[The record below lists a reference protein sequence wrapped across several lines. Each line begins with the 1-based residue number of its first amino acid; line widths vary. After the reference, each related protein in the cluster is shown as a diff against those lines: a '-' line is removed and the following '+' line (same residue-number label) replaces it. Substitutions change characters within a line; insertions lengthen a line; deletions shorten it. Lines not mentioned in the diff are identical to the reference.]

1 MDKIKSQAVSG
12 VLHDWRAR
20 ILNIFLAV
28 MVVASTPAV
37 AAILISETKTP
48 GTNPLVFVLAAM
60 WVMLVILAIFRKI
73 NYWIRVWAL
82 LGVAYGAAVINVAQ
96 TGIRG
101 IGPLYFLL
109 ISIVALLLVGKR
121 ASLAITI
128 ITILIL
134 STFSVLIIQGTLVP
148 NVDPVGAG
156 SLSTWV
162 ALATVLMILVIAE
175 TLMVLFFRFQ
185 ELLIISEREK
195 HSELVRAQSQLEE
208 QNLLL
213 DQQVKDRTSEL
224 LQSNKVQT
232 ALYEIA
238 EATNS
243 SRSMDDFFQRIHSIV
258 GELMYAKNLFIAL
271 YDETTDLLS
280 YPYHVDEIDD
290 NFPARPMGSERNL
303 TSFIIRTGKTI
314 KHGQEEFLAARASGE
329 YVLKGPPNEDGIG
342 APLLD
347 HGKAIGAIY
356 IQSYDK
362 NIRYTE
368 KDDEILA
375 YVAQHI
381 ATALSQFR
389 AAEAERQRAIEQAI
403 LYSVAEAIGKSLDLK
418 TVTRVAGENLQKI
431 FNADATG
438 VLLLDAKQK
447 LITSYYEYDR
457 LDGGLLENVE
467 PFPLGVGLTSK
478 VITTGKPVLV
488 NTLDEEIANGAYFPP
503 ELVEQSSGSNSQSW
517 LGVPIIINDRPIG
530 VIFLASYEPHAFNEG
545 HTRFL
550 QTLSSTIG
558 TAIENARLF
567 DETQRLLKETE
578 QRAMELTIIGSVQEG
593 LSHHLDIEGIYRL
606 VGENVRQKFNAQC
619 VILGSFIPE
628 VQKEKIWYAFEK
640 GMYIEN
646 LPDRP
651 YDRIRQYLVDT
662 GRPYFDNH
670 VTDDKMKQTSSEV
683 LRGTEVP
690 KSVMFVPLISGS
702 TVTGYVSLQN
712 VEYHDVF
719 TNNDL
724 RLLTTLAN
732 SMSLALESARLFDE
746 TQRLL
751 SETEQRAN
759 ELAALNAVSSAL
771 VKELDL
777 NGLIQLVGEQVVS
790 VFKGDI
796 AYVAVVDEAAGMINF
811 PYVYGELQPP
821 IKLGEGFTSK
831 VIESGDVLLINKDLS
846 QKRIEIGATQVG
858 RQSQSYLG
866 VPIFVSGK
874 PMGVISVQS
883 TTQEGLFTEADAHLL
898 STIATNVGT
907 VMHNAQLYSEAMLAR
922 AEAEKANKAKSAF
935 LANMSHELRTP
946 LNAIIGFTRIVHRKA
961 EGLLPEK
968 QLENLEKVLVS
979 AEHLLSLINTTLDIA
994 KIEAGRMD
1002 VLASNFRITPLI
1014 DLCINTT
1021 TPMIKPKVKLD
1032 KQIDPDLD
1040 LIFSDQDKIR
1050 QIVLNL
1056 LSNAAKF
1063 TPEGH
1068 ILVSASRE
1076 GEDLLRIDV
1085 EDTGIGISPEAMP
1098 RIFKEFQQ
1106 ADNSTTRQYGGTG
1119 LGLSISRNLA
1129 RLLGGD
1135 ISVVSEP
1142 GKGSTFSLIVPMRYK
1157 SLTALQAEKE
1167 TMPVTTPLPQRETES
1182 EMPTATGNEMRKK
1195 RILVIDDDPDT
1206 LYLLQED
1213 LDPLEFILTS
1223 ALNGLEGLRLAREK
1237 QPDAILLDIL
1247 MPGMDGWQILRD
1259 LKEDSATANI
1269 PVIMLTIVD
1278 KKPLGYQLGASAY
1291 LLKPLDAVEVRRT
1304 LNRVIAPAL
1313 DRQKQVLVV
1322 DDDPNIADMVRQIL
1336 PETDFSVESAPDGKA
1351 AIDLLATKKPD
1362 ILLLDI
1368 IMPRMDGFGVI
1379 EKVRQNPDSCD
1390 LPIIVLSAK
1399 ELSAEENRRLEES
1412 VTRVMKKQGLQGQQL
1427 VDEITAALKQSTVG

>member
-1 MDKIKSQAVSG
+1 MDKTKIQAVSG
-12 VLHDWRAR
+12 VLHDWRTR
-20 ILNIFLAV
+20 ILNHFLAV
-28 MVVASTPAV
+28 MVVASAPAV
-37 AAILISETKTP
+37 AAVLIVEGKTP
-48 GTNPLVFVLAAM
+48 GSNPLTYVLAVVWLA
-60 WVMLVILAIFRKI
+60 LVFLAIFRKL
-73 NYWIRVWAL
+73 NYWIRVWTL
-82 LGVAYGAAVINVAQ
+82 LGIAYVAAVTNVAQ

-109 ISIVALLLVGKR
+109 ISIIALLLAGKR
-121 ASLAITI
+121 ASLIITI
-128 ITILIL
+128 ITILVL
-134 STFSVLIIQGTLVP
+134 STFSVLIIQGSLVP
-148 NVDPVGAG
+148 KPDPIGSG
-156 SLSTWV
+156 SLSTWL
-162 ALATVLMILVIAE
+162 ALATVLMIIVIAE
-175 TLMVLFFRFQ
+175 TLLLLFFRFQ
-185 ELLIISEREK
+185 ESVIISERQK
-195 HSELVRAQSQLEE
+195 HTELVNAQNNLEE
-208 QNLLL
+208 QNLQL

-224 LQSNKVQT
+224 VQSNKIQT

-243 SRSMDDFFQRIHSIV
+243 SHSMEDFFQRIHSIM
-258 GELMYAKNLFIAL
+258 GKLMYANNLFIAL

-280 YPYHVDEIDD
+280 YPYHIDESGDT
-290 NFPARPMGSERNL
+290 FPTRPMGDERNL

-314 KHGQEEFLAARASGE
+314 KHGQEEFLVAQATGE
-329 YVLKGPPNEDGIG
+329 YVLKGTPNEDGIG
-342 APLLD
+342 APLID
-347 HGKAIGAIY
+347 HGKVIGAIY

-362 NIRYTE
+362 NVHYTE
-368 KDDEILA
+368 RDDEILA
-375 YVAQHI
+375 FVAQHI
-381 ATALSQFR
+381 STALSRFR
-389 AAEAERQRAIEQAI
+389 AAETERQRVNEQGI
-403 LYSVAEAIGKSLDLK
+403 LYEVAEAISKSLDLK
-418 TVTRVAGENLQKI
+418 TVTLIAGENLQRI
-431 FNADATG
+431 FNPDATG
-438 VLLLDAKQK
+438 VLLLDVKQN
-447 LITSYYEYDR
+447 LITTYYEFDKNE
-457 LDGGLLENVE
+457 GGLIENVE
-467 PFPLGVGLTSK
+467 PFPLGVGLSSK
-478 VITTGKPVLV
+478 VITTGQPLLL
-488 NTLDEEIANGAYFPP
+488 NTLEEEIASGAYFPP
-503 ELVEQSSGSNSQSW
+503 EVMAGSSGITSQSW
-517 LGVPIIINDRPIG
+517 LGVPIINNDRPIG
-530 VIFLASYEPHAFNEG
+530 VVFLASYEPRAFNEG
-545 HTRFL
+545 HKRFL
-550 QTLSSTIG
+550 QTLSSTIS

-619 VILGSFIPE
+619 VILGSFDPE
-628 VQKEKIWYAFEK
+628 IQMEKMWYAFEK
-640 GMYIEN
+640 GNYIEN
-646 LPDRP
+646 LPLRP
-651 YDRIRQYLVDT
+651 YDKIRQYLVDT
-662 GRPYFDNH
+662 GKPYFDNH

-683 LRGTEVP
+683 LRETEVP
-690 KSVMFVPLISGS
+690 MSVMFVPLISES
-702 TVTGYVSLQN
+702 HVTGYVSLQN
-712 VEYHDVF
+712 VEYHDAF
-719 TNNDL
+719 TENDL

-777 NGLIQLVGEQVVS
+777 NGLIQLVGEQIVS

-821 IKLGEGFTSK
+821 IKIGEGFTSK
-831 VIESGDVLLINKDLS
+831 VIESGKVLLINKDFS

-961 EGLLPEK
+961 QGLLPEK
-968 QLENLEKVLVS
+968 QIENLEKVLVS
-979 AEHLLSLINTTLDIA
+979 AEHLLGLINTTLDIA

-1002 VLASNFRITPLI
+1002 VLASNFRIAPLI

-1021 TPMIKPKVKLD
+1021 TPMIKPKVKLE

-1063 TPEGH
+1063 TPEGY

-1076 GEDLLRIDV
+1076 EEDRLRIDV
-1085 EDTGIGISPEAMP
+1085 KDTGIGISPEAMP

-1142 GKGSTFSLIVPMRYK
+1142 GKGSTFSLIVPLNYK
-1157 SLTALQAEKE
+1157 TMKSTIFPSL
-1167 TMPVTTPLPQRETES
+1167 S
-1182 EMPTATGNEMRKK
+1182 
-1195 RILVIDDDPDT
+1195 
-1206 LYLLQED
+1206 
-1213 LDPLEFILTS
+1213 
-1223 ALNGLEGLRLAREK
+1223 
-1237 QPDAILLDIL
+1237 
-1247 MPGMDGWQILRD
+1247 
-1259 LKEDSATANI
+1259 
-1269 PVIMLTIVD
+1269 
-1278 KKPLGYQLGASAY
+1278 
-1291 LLKPLDAVEVRRT
+1291 
-1304 LNRVIAPAL
+1304 
-1313 DRQKQVLVV
+1313 
-1322 DDDPNIADMVRQIL
+1322 
-1336 PETDFSVESAPDGKA
+1336 
-1351 AIDLLATKKPD
+1351 
-1362 ILLLDI
+1362 
-1368 IMPRMDGFGVI
+1368 
-1379 EKVRQNPDSCD
+1379 
-1390 LPIIVLSAK
+1390 
-1399 ELSAEENRRLEES
+1399 
-1412 VTRVMKKQGLQGQQL
+1412 
-1427 VDEITAALKQSTVG
+1427 

>member
-1 MDKIKSQAVSG
+1 MDKIKLQAVSS
-12 VLHDWRAR
+12 VLHSWRTR
-20 ILNIFLAV
+20 ILNIFLVV
-28 MVVASTPAV
+28 MVVASAPAV
-37 AAILISETKTP
+37 AAVLIVEGKTP
-48 GTNPLVFVLAAM
+48 GNNPLTYVLAVV
-60 WVMLVILAIFRKI
+60 WLMLVFLAIFKKI
-73 NYWIRVWAL
+73 NYWIRVCAL
-82 LGVAYGAAVINVAQ
+82 LGIAYVAAVVNVAQ

-101 IGPLYFLL
+101 MGPLYFLL
-109 ISIVALLLVGKR
+109 ISIMTLLLVGKR
-121 ASLAITI
+121 PSLLITI
-128 ITILIL
+128 ISILVL
-134 STFSVLIIQGTLVP
+134 SFFSVLIVRGTLVP
-148 NVDPVGAG
+148 TPDPVGSG
-156 SLSTWV
+156 SLSTWL
-162 ALATVLMILVIAE
+162 ALSTVLMIIVIAE
-175 TLMVLFFRFQ
+175 TLLLLFFRLQ
-185 ELLIISEREK
+185 ESVIISERQK

-208 QNLLL
+208 QNLQL

-224 LQSNKVQT
+224 VQSNKIQT

-243 SRSMDDFFQRIHSIV
+243 SHSMKEFFTRIHAIV
-258 GELMYAKNLFIAL
+258 GKLMYANNLFIAL

-290 NFPARPMGSERNL
+290 NFPTRPMGSERNL

-314 KHGQEEFLAARASGE
+314 KHGQEEFLAARATGE

-347 HGKAIGAIY
+347 NGKVIGAIY

-362 NIRYTE
+362 NIQYTE

-375 YVAQHI
+375 FVAQHI
-381 ATALSQFR
+381 ATALSRFR
-389 AAEAERQRAIEQAI
+389 TAELERQRANEQAI

-418 TVTRVAGENLQKI
+418 TVTRVVGENLQRI
-431 FNADATG
+431 FDADATA
-438 VLLLDAKQK
+438 VMLLDVKQNM
-447 LITSYYEYDR
+447 ITSYYEFDKNE
-457 LDGGLLENVE
+457 GGLIENVE
-467 PFPLGVGLTSK
+467 PFPLGVGLSSQ
-478 VITTGKPVLV
+478 VITTGKPLLL
-488 NTLDEEIANGAYFPP
+488 NNLEEEIASGAYFPP
-503 ELVEQSSGSNSQSW
+503 EVVEQGSGTISQSW
-517 LGVPIIINDRPIG
+517 LGVPIINNDRPLG
-530 VIFLASYEPHAFNEG
+530 VVFLASYEQRAFNEG
-545 HTRFL
+545 HKRFL
-550 QTLSSTIG
+550 QTLSSAIS

-578 QRAMELTIIGSVQEG
+578 QRATELTIINSVQEG

-619 VILGSFIPE
+619 VILGSFDPE
-628 VQKEKIWYAFEK
+628 IQMEKMWYAFEK
-640 GMYIEN
+640 GNYIEN
-646 LPDRP
+646 LPLRP
-651 YDRIRQYLVDT
+651 YDKIRQYLVDT
-662 GRPYFDNH
+662 GKPYFDNH

-690 KSVMFVPLISGS
+690 MSVMFVPLISGS

-712 VEYHDVF
+712 VEYHDAF
-719 TNNDL
+719 TDNDL

-777 NGLIQLVGEQVVS
+777 NGLIQLVGEQIVS

-821 IKLGEGFTSK
+821 IKIGEGFTSK
-831 VIESGDVLLINKDLS
+831 VIESGKVLLINKDLS

-883 TTQEGLFTEADAHLL
+883 TTKEELFTEADAHLL

-968 QLENLEKVLVS
+968 QIENLEKVLVS
-979 AEHLLSLINTTLDIA
+979 AEHLLGLINTTLDIA

-1002 VLASNFRITPLI
+1002 VLASNFRIAPLI
-1014 DLCINTT
+1014 DLCVNTT
-1021 TPMIKPKVKLD
+1021 TPMIKPKVKLE

-1040 LIFSDQDKIR
+1040 VIFSDQDKIR

-1076 GEDLLRIDV
+1076 AEDQLRIDV
-1085 EDTGIGISPEAMP
+1085 KDTGIGISPEAMP

-1142 GKGSTFSLIVPMRYK
+1142 GKGSTFSLIVPMTYK
-1157 SLTALQAEKE
+1157 TMKSVIFPSL
-1167 TMPVTTPLPQRETES
+1167 S
-1182 EMPTATGNEMRKK
+1182 
-1195 RILVIDDDPDT
+1195 
-1206 LYLLQED
+1206 
-1213 LDPLEFILTS
+1213 
-1223 ALNGLEGLRLAREK
+1223 
-1237 QPDAILLDIL
+1237 
-1247 MPGMDGWQILRD
+1247 
-1259 LKEDSATANI
+1259 
-1269 PVIMLTIVD
+1269 
-1278 KKPLGYQLGASAY
+1278 
-1291 LLKPLDAVEVRRT
+1291 
-1304 LNRVIAPAL
+1304 
-1313 DRQKQVLVV
+1313 
-1322 DDDPNIADMVRQIL
+1322 
-1336 PETDFSVESAPDGKA
+1336 
-1351 AIDLLATKKPD
+1351 
-1362 ILLLDI
+1362 
-1368 IMPRMDGFGVI
+1368 
-1379 EKVRQNPDSCD
+1379 
-1390 LPIIVLSAK
+1390 
-1399 ELSAEENRRLEES
+1399 
-1412 VTRVMKKQGLQGQQL
+1412 
-1427 VDEITAALKQSTVG
+1427 

>member
-1 MDKIKSQAVSG
+1 MDKIKFQVVSG
-12 VLHDWRAR
+12 VLQNWRTR

-28 MVVASTPAV
+28 MVIASAPAV
-37 AAILISETKTP
+37 AAVLIVEGKTP
-48 GTNPLVFVLAAM
+48 GSNPLTYVLAVV
-60 WVMLVILAIFRKI
+60 WLTLVLLAAFKKI
-73 NYWIRVWAL
+73 NYWIRVCIL
-82 LGVAYGAAVINVAQ
+82 LGITYVAAVVNVAQ

-109 ISIVALLLVGKR
+109 ISIMTLLLVGKR
-121 ASLAITI
+121 PSLLITI
-128 ITILIL
+128 VSILVL
-134 STFSVLIIQGTLVP
+134 SSFSMLIVKGTLVP
-148 NVDPVGAG
+148 TPDPAGSG
-156 SLSTWV
+156 SLSTWL
-162 ALATVLMILVIAE
+162 ALSTVVMIIVIAE
-175 TLMVLFFRFQ
+175 TLLLLFFRFQ
-185 ELLIISEREK
+185 GLLIISEREK
-195 HSELVRAQSQLEE
+195 HSELVNAQSQLEE
-208 QNLLL
+208 QNLML

-224 LQSNKVQT
+224 LHSNKIQT
-232 ALYEIA
+232 ALYKIA

-243 SRSMDDFFQRIHSIV
+243 SHSLDEFFKRIHAIV
-258 GELMYAKNLFIAL
+258 GELMYANNLFIAL
-271 YDETTDLLS
+271 HDEATDMLS
-280 YPYHVDEIDD
+280 YPYHVDEYADT
-290 NFPARPMGSERNL
+290 FPPRPMGSECNL

-314 KHGQEEFLAARASGE
+314 THGQAEFLAAQATGD
-329 YVLKGPPNEDGIG
+329 YVLKGTPNEDGIG
-342 APLLD
+342 SPLFD
-347 HGKAIGAIY
+347 NDKVIGAIY

-362 NIRYTE
+362 NIHYTE
-368 KDDEILA
+368 KDDDVLA
-375 YVAQHI
+375 FVAQHI
-381 ATALSQFR
+381 STALSRFR
-389 AAEAERQRAIEQAI
+389 VTEAERQRANEQTI
-403 LYSVAEAIGKSLDLK
+403 LYEVAEAIGKSLDLK
-418 TVTRVAGENLQKI
+418 TVTRIAGENLQRI

-438 VLLLDAKQK
+438 VMLLDPKQN
-447 LITSYYEYDR
+447 LIASYYEYDKY
-457 LDGGLLENVE
+457 DGGLLENVE

-478 VITTGKPVLV
+478 VILTGKPLLL
-488 NTLDEEIANGAYFPP
+488 NTLEEEIASGAYFPP
-503 ELVEQSSGSNSQSW
+503 EVVEQSTGKNSQSW

-530 VIFLASYEPHAFNEG
+530 VVFLASYEPQAFNEG

-619 VILGSFIPE
+619 VILGSFDPE
-628 VQKEKIWYAFEK
+628 IQMEKLWYAFEK
-640 GMYIEN
+640 GTYIEN
-646 LPDRP
+646 LPLRP
-651 YDRIRQYLVDT
+651 YDKIRQYLVDT
-662 GRPYFDNH
+662 GKPYFDNH

-690 KSVMFVPLISGS
+690 MSVMFVPLISGS

-712 VEYHDVF
+712 VEYHDAF
-719 TNNDL
+719 TDNDL

-751 SETEQRAN
+751 SETEQRAT

-771 VKELDL
+771 VKELDV
-777 NGLIQLVGEQVVS
+777 NGLIQLVGEQIVS

-796 AYVAVVDEAAGMINF
+796 AYVAVVDELAGMINF
-811 PYVYGELQPP
+811 PYVYGENQPP
-821 IKLGEGFTSK
+821 IKIGEGFTSK
-831 VIESGDVLLINKDLS
+831 VIESGKVLLINKDLS

-968 QLENLEKVLVS
+968 QIENLEKVLVS
-979 AEHLLSLINTTLDIA
+979 AEHLLGLINTTLDIA

-1002 VLASNFRITPLI
+1002 VLASNFRIAPLI

-1021 TPMIKPKVKLD
+1021 TPMLKPKVKLE
-1032 KQIDPDLD
+1032 KQIAPDLD

-1063 TPEGH
+1063 TPEGY

-1076 GEDLLRIDV
+1076 GEDQLRIDV
-1085 EDTGIGISPEAMP
+1085 KDTGIGISPEAML

-1142 GKGSTFSLIVPMRYK
+1142 GKGSTFSLVVPMRYK
-1157 SLTALQAEKE
+1157 S
-1167 TMPVTTPLPQRETES
+1167 
-1182 EMPTATGNEMRKK
+1182 
-1195 RILVIDDDPDT
+1195 
-1206 LYLLQED
+1206 Y
-1213 LDPLEFILTS
+1213 
-1223 ALNGLEGLRLAREK
+1223 
-1237 QPDAILLDIL
+1237 
-1247 MPGMDGWQILRD
+1247 
-1259 LKEDSATANI
+1259 
-1269 PVIMLTIVD
+1269 TI
-1278 KKPLGYQLGASAY
+1278 
-1291 LLKPLDAVEVRRT
+1291 
-1304 LNRVIAPAL
+1304 
-1313 DRQKQVLVV
+1313 
-1322 DDDPNIADMVRQIL
+1322 
-1336 PETDFSVESAPDGKA
+1336 
-1351 AIDLLATKKPD
+1351 
-1362 ILLLDI
+1362 
-1368 IMPRMDGFGVI
+1368 
-1379 EKVRQNPDSCD
+1379 
-1390 LPIIVLSAK
+1390 
-1399 ELSAEENRRLEES
+1399 
-1412 VTRVMKKQGLQGQQL
+1412 
-1427 VDEITAALKQSTVG
+1427 LKQSGVG

>member
-12 VLHDWRAR
+12 VLHDWRVR

-37 AAILISETKTP
+37 AAILISESKTP
-48 GTNPLVFVLAAM
+48 GTNPLVLVLAAM

-73 NYWIRVWAL
+73 NYWIRVSAL

-156 SLSTWV
+156 SLSIWV
-162 ALATVLMILVIAE
+162 ALATVLMIIVIAE
-175 TLMVLFFRFQ
+175 TLMLLFFSFQ
-185 ELLIISEREK
+185 ELVIISEREK

-208 QNLLL
+208 QNLML

-224 LQSNKVQT
+224 LQSNKIQT

-238 EATNS
+238 EATNCS
-243 SRSMDDFFQRIHSIV
+243 HSMDEFFTRIHAIV
-258 GELMYAKNLFIAL
+258 GKLMYANNLFIAL

-280 YPYHVDEIDD
+280 YPYHADEAGET
-290 NFPARPMGSERNL
+290 FPTRPMGNENNL
-303 TSFIIRTGKTI
+303 TSFIIRTGKTV
-314 KHGQEEFLAARASGE
+314 KHGQEEFLAAQASGE
-329 YVLKGPPNEDGIG
+329 YVLKGIPNEDGIG

-347 HGKAIGAIY
+347 KGKVIGAIY

-362 NIRYTE
+362 NIHYTE
-368 KDDEILA
+368 KDDDVLA
-375 YVAQHI
+375 FVAQHI
-381 ATALSQFR
+381 ANALSRFR
-389 AAEAERQRAIEQAI
+389 AAEAEKQRVNEQAI
-403 LYSVAEAIGKSLDLK
+403 LYRVAEAIGKSLDLK

-431 FNADATG
+431 FDADATG
-438 VLLLDAKQK
+438 VLLLDAKQN
-447 LITSYYEYDR
+447 LITSYYEFDKNE
-457 LDGGLLENVE
+457 GGLIENVE

-478 VITTGKPVLV
+478 VITTGMPLLLNVLE
-488 NTLDEEIANGAYFPP
+488 EEIANGAYFPP
-503 ELVEQSSGSNSQSW
+503 ELVEQSSGTNSQSW

-530 VIFLASYEPHAFNEG
+530 VVFLASYAPHAFNEG
-545 HTRFL
+545 HKRFL
-550 QTLSSTIG
+550 QTLSSTIS

-619 VILGSFIPE
+619 VILGSFDPE
-628 VQKEKIWYAFEK
+628 IQKEKIWYAFEK
-640 GMYIEN
+640 GTYIEN
-646 LPDRP
+646 LPLRP

-662 GRPYFDNH
+662 GRAYFDNH

-690 KSVMFVPLISGS
+690 MSVMFVPLISES
-702 TVTGYVSLQN
+702 HVTGYVSLQN
-712 VEYHDVF
+712 VEYHDAF
-719 TNNDL
+719 TENDL

-751 SETEQRAN
+751 SETEQRAT

-777 NGLIQLVGEQVVS
+777 NGLIQLVGDQIVS

-796 AYVAVVDEAAGMINF
+796 AYVAVVDESAGMINF

-821 IKLGEGFTSK
+821 IKIGEGFTSK
-831 VIESGDVLLINKDLS
+831 VIESGRALLINKDLS
-846 QKRIEIGATQVG
+846 RKRIEIGATQVG
-858 RQSQSYLG
+858 KESQSYLG

-961 EGLLPEK
+961 QGLLPEK
-968 QLENLEKVLVS
+968 QIENLEKVLIS
-979 AEHLLSLINTTLDIA
+979 AEHLLGLINTTLDIA

-1002 VLASNFRITPLI
+1002 VLASNFRISPLI

-1021 TPMIKPKVKLD
+1021 TPMIKPKVKLE
-1032 KQIDPDLD
+1032 KQIDPELD

-1068 ILVSASRE
+1068 ILVAASRE
-1076 GEDLLRIDV
+1076 GEDQLRIDV
-1085 EDTGIGISPEAMP
+1085 KDTGIGISPEAMP

-1135 ISVVSEP
+1135 ITVVSEP
-1142 GKGSTFSLIVPMRYK
+1142 GKGSTFSLIVPINYK
-1157 SLTALQAEKE
+1157 
-1167 TMPVTTPLPQRETES
+1167 TMKSTTFPS
-1182 EMPTATGNEMRKK
+1182 
-1195 RILVIDDDPDT
+1195 
-1206 LYLLQED
+1206 
-1213 LDPLEFILTS
+1213 S
-1223 ALNGLEGLRLAREK
+1223 
-1237 QPDAILLDIL
+1237 
-1247 MPGMDGWQILRD
+1247 
-1259 LKEDSATANI
+1259 S
-1269 PVIMLTIVD
+1269 
-1278 KKPLGYQLGASAY
+1278 
-1291 LLKPLDAVEVRRT
+1291 
-1304 LNRVIAPAL
+1304 
-1313 DRQKQVLVV
+1313 
-1322 DDDPNIADMVRQIL
+1322 
-1336 PETDFSVESAPDGKA
+1336 
-1351 AIDLLATKKPD
+1351 
-1362 ILLLDI
+1362 
-1368 IMPRMDGFGVI
+1368 
-1379 EKVRQNPDSCD
+1379 
-1390 LPIIVLSAK
+1390 
-1399 ELSAEENRRLEES
+1399 
-1412 VTRVMKKQGLQGQQL
+1412 
-1427 VDEITAALKQSTVG
+1427 

>member
-1 MDKIKSQAVSG
+1 MDKIKFQVVSG
-12 VLHDWRAR
+12 VLQNWRTR

-28 MVVASTPAV
+28 MVIASAPAV
-37 AAILISETKTP
+37 AAVLIVEGKTP
-48 GTNPLVFVLAAM
+48 GSNPLTYVLAVV
-60 WVMLVILAIFRKI
+60 WLTLVLLAAFKKI
-73 NYWIRVWAL
+73 NYWIRVCIL
-82 LGVAYGAAVINVAQ
+82 LGITYVAAVVNVAQ

-109 ISIVALLLVGKR
+109 ISIMTLLLVGKR
-121 ASLAITI
+121 PSLLITI
-128 ITILIL
+128 VSILVL
-134 STFSVLIIQGTLVP
+134 SSFSMLIVKGTLVP
-148 NVDPVGAG
+148 TPDPAGSG
-156 SLSTWV
+156 SLSTWL
-162 ALATVLMILVIAE
+162 ALSTVVMIIVIAE
-175 TLMVLFFRFQ
+175 TLLLLFFRFQ

-195 HSELVRAQSQLEE
+195 HSELVNAQSQLEE
-208 QNLLL
+208 QNLML

-224 LQSNKVQT
+224 LHSNKIQT
-232 ALYEIA
+232 ALYKIA

-243 SRSMDDFFQRIHSIV
+243 SHSLDEFFKRIHAIV
-258 GELMYAKNLFIAL
+258 GELMYANNLFIAL
-271 YDETTDLLS
+271 HDEATDMLS
-280 YPYHVDEIDD
+280 YPYHVDEYADT
-290 NFPARPMGSERNL
+290 FPPRPMGSECNL

-314 KHGQEEFLAARASGE
+314 THGQAEFLAAQATGD
-329 YVLKGPPNEDGIG
+329 YVLKGTPNEDGIG
-342 APLLD
+342 SPLFD
-347 HGKAIGAIY
+347 NDKVIGAIY

-362 NIRYTE
+362 NIHYTE
-368 KDDEILA
+368 KDDDVLA
-375 YVAQHI
+375 FVAQHI
-381 ATALSQFR
+381 STALSRFR
-389 AAEAERQRAIEQAI
+389 ATEAERQRANEQTI
-403 LYSVAEAIGKSLDLK
+403 LYEVAEAIGKSLDLK
-418 TVTRVAGENLQKI
+418 TVTRIAGENLQRI

-438 VLLLDAKQK
+438 VMLLDPKQN
-447 LITSYYEYDR
+447 LIASYYEYDKY
-457 LDGGLLENVE
+457 DGGLLENVE

-478 VITTGKPVLV
+478 VILTGKPLLL
-488 NTLDEEIANGAYFPP
+488 NTLEEEIASGAYFPP
-503 ELVEQSSGSNSQSW
+503 EVVEQSTGKNSQSW

-530 VIFLASYEPHAFNEG
+530 VVFLASYEPQAFNEG

-619 VILGSFIPE
+619 VILGSFDPE
-628 VQKEKIWYAFEK
+628 IQMEKLWYAFEK
-640 GMYIEN
+640 GTYIEN
-646 LPDRP
+646 LPLRP
-651 YDRIRQYLVDT
+651 YDKIRQYLVDT
-662 GRPYFDNH
+662 GKPYFDNH

-690 KSVMFVPLISGS
+690 MSVMFVPLISGS

-712 VEYHDVF
+712 VEYHDAF
-719 TNNDL
+719 TDNDL

-751 SETEQRAN
+751 SETEQRAT

-771 VKELDL
+771 VKELDV
-777 NGLIQLVGEQVVS
+777 NGLIQLVGEQIVS

-796 AYVAVVDEAAGMINF
+796 AYVAVVDELAGMINF
-811 PYVYGELQPP
+811 PYVYGENQPP
-821 IKLGEGFTSK
+821 IKIGEGFTSK
-831 VIESGDVLLINKDLS
+831 VIESGKVLLINKDLS

-968 QLENLEKVLVS
+968 QIENLEKVLVS
-979 AEHLLSLINTTLDIA
+979 AEHLLGLINTTLDIA

-1002 VLASNFRITPLI
+1002 VLASNFRIAPLI

-1021 TPMIKPKVKLD
+1021 TPMLKPKVKLE
-1032 KQIDPDLD
+1032 KQIAPDLD

-1063 TPEGH
+1063 TPEGY

-1076 GEDLLRIDV
+1076 GEDQLRIDV
-1085 EDTGIGISPEAMP
+1085 KDTGIGISPEAMP

-1142 GKGSTFSLIVPMRYK
+1142 GKGSTFSLVVPMSYK
-1157 SLTALQAEKE
+1157 S
-1167 TMPVTTPLPQRETES
+1167 
-1182 EMPTATGNEMRKK
+1182 
-1195 RILVIDDDPDT
+1195 
-1206 LYLLQED
+1206 Y
-1213 LDPLEFILTS
+1213 
-1223 ALNGLEGLRLAREK
+1223 
-1237 QPDAILLDIL
+1237 
-1247 MPGMDGWQILRD
+1247 
-1259 LKEDSATANI
+1259 
-1269 PVIMLTIVD
+1269 TI
-1278 KKPLGYQLGASAY
+1278 
-1291 LLKPLDAVEVRRT
+1291 
-1304 LNRVIAPAL
+1304 
-1313 DRQKQVLVV
+1313 
-1322 DDDPNIADMVRQIL
+1322 
-1336 PETDFSVESAPDGKA
+1336 
-1351 AIDLLATKKPD
+1351 
-1362 ILLLDI
+1362 
-1368 IMPRMDGFGVI
+1368 
-1379 EKVRQNPDSCD
+1379 
-1390 LPIIVLSAK
+1390 
-1399 ELSAEENRRLEES
+1399 
-1412 VTRVMKKQGLQGQQL
+1412 
-1427 VDEITAALKQSTVG
+1427 LKQSGVG

>member
-1 MDKIKSQAVSG
+1 MDKTRFQAVTG
-12 VLHDWRAR
+12 VLHEWRTR

-28 MVVASTPAV
+28 MVIASTPAV
-37 AAILISETKTP
+37 IAILIGESKAP
-48 GTNPLVFVLAAM
+48 SSNPLSFVLAAV
-60 WVMLVILAIFRKI
+60 WVVLVFLAVFRKI
-73 NYWIRVWAL
+73 NYWVRVWVL
-82 LGVAYGAAVINVAQ
+82 LGIGYVAAIVNVAQ
-96 TGIRG
+96 TGIRA

-109 ISIVALLLVGKR
+109 ISIMALMLVGKR
-121 ASLAITI
+121 ASLIVTI
-128 ITILIL
+128 ITTLVL
-134 STFSVLIIQGTLVP
+134 STFSVLIIQGILVP
-148 NVDPVGAG
+148 KIDPVGAG
-156 SLSTWV
+156 SLSTWL
-162 ALATVLMILVIAE
+162 ALASVLMIIVIAE
-175 TLMVLFFRFQ
+175 TLLLLFFRFQ
-185 ELLIISEREK
+185 ESVIISEREK
-195 HSELVRAQSQLEE
+195 HAELVRAQGQLEE

-224 LQSNKVQT
+224 VQSNKIQT

-243 SRSMDDFFQRIHSIV
+243 SHSIDEFFTRIHSIV
-258 GELMYAKNLFIAL
+258 GKLMYANNLFIGL

-280 YPYHVDEIDD
+280 YPYHVDESGDT
-290 NFPARPMGSERNL
+290 FPTRPMGNERNL

-314 KHGQEEFLAARASGE
+314 KHGQEEFLAALARSD
-329 YVLKGPPNEDGIG
+329 YVLKGTPNEDGIG

-347 HGKAIGAIY
+347 QGKVIGAIY

-362 NIRYTE
+362 SVHYTE
-368 KDDEILA
+368 KDDEVLA
-375 YVAQHI
+375 FVAQHI
-381 ATALSQFR
+381 STALSRFR
-389 AAEAERQRAIEQAI
+389 AAESERQRANEQAI
-403 LYSVAEAIGKSLDLK
+403 LYEVAEAISKSLDLK
-418 TVTRVAGENLQKI
+418 TVTRVAGENLQRI
-431 FNADATG
+431 FNPDATG
-438 VLLLDAKQK
+438 VLLLDVKQN
-447 LITSYYEYDR
+447 LITTYYEFDKNE
-457 LDGGLLENVE
+457 GGLIENVE
-467 PFPLGVGLTSK
+467 PFPLGVGLSSK
-478 VITTGKPVLV
+478 VITTGEPLLL
-488 NTLDEEIANGAYFPP
+488 NTLEEEIASGAYFPP
-503 ELVEQSSGSNSQSW
+503 EVVEVSSGTSSQSW
-517 LGVPIIINDRPIG
+517 LGVPIINNDRPIG
-530 VIFLASYEPHAFNEG
+530 VVFLASYAQRAFNEG
-545 HTRFL
+545 NKRFL
-550 QTLSSTIG
+550 QTLSSTIS

-619 VILGSFIPE
+619 VILGSFDPE
-628 VQKEKIWYAFEK
+628 IQMEKMWYAFEK
-640 GMYIEN
+640 GNYIEN
-646 LPDRP
+646 LPLRP
-651 YDRIRQYLVDT
+651 YDKIRQYLVDT
-662 GRPYFDNH
+662 GKPYFDNH

-690 KSVMFVPLISGS
+690 MSVMFVPLISGS

-712 VEYHDVF
+712 VEYHDAF
-719 TNNDL
+719 TDNDL

-751 SETEQRAN
+751 SETEQRAT

-777 NGLIQLVGEQVVS
+777 NGLIQLVGEQIVS

-821 IKLGEGFTSK
+821 IKIGEGFTSK
-831 VIESGDVLLINKDLS
+831 VIESGKVLLINKDLS

-907 VMHNAQLYSEAMLAR
+907 VMHNAQLYGEAMLAR

-968 QLENLEKVLVS
+968 QIENLEKVLVS
-979 AEHLLSLINTTLDIA
+979 AEHLLGLINTTLDIA

-1002 VLASNFRITPLI
+1002 VLSSNFRIAPLI

-1021 TPMIKPKVKLD
+1021 APMVKPKVKLE

-1063 TPEGH
+1063 TPEGY
-1068 ILVSASRE
+1068 ILVSASHE
-1076 GEDLLRIDV
+1076 GEDQLRIDV
-1085 EDTGIGISPEAMP
+1085 KDTGIGISPEAMP

-1142 GKGSTFSLIVPMRYK
+1142 GKGSTFSLVVPMNYK
-1157 SLTALQAEKE
+1157 TMKSTIFPSL
-1167 TMPVTTPLPQRETES
+1167 S
-1182 EMPTATGNEMRKK
+1182 
-1195 RILVIDDDPDT
+1195 
-1206 LYLLQED
+1206 
-1213 LDPLEFILTS
+1213 
-1223 ALNGLEGLRLAREK
+1223 
-1237 QPDAILLDIL
+1237 
-1247 MPGMDGWQILRD
+1247 
-1259 LKEDSATANI
+1259 
-1269 PVIMLTIVD
+1269 
-1278 KKPLGYQLGASAY
+1278 
-1291 LLKPLDAVEVRRT
+1291 
-1304 LNRVIAPAL
+1304 
-1313 DRQKQVLVV
+1313 
-1322 DDDPNIADMVRQIL
+1322 
-1336 PETDFSVESAPDGKA
+1336 
-1351 AIDLLATKKPD
+1351 
-1362 ILLLDI
+1362 
-1368 IMPRMDGFGVI
+1368 
-1379 EKVRQNPDSCD
+1379 
-1390 LPIIVLSAK
+1390 
-1399 ELSAEENRRLEES
+1399 
-1412 VTRVMKKQGLQGQQL
+1412 
-1427 VDEITAALKQSTVG
+1427 

>member
-1 MDKIKSQAVSG
+1 MDKIKFQVVSG
-12 VLHDWRAR
+12 VLQNWRTR

-28 MVVASTPAV
+28 MVIASAPAV
-37 AAILISETKTP
+37 AAVLIVEGKTP
-48 GTNPLVFVLAAM
+48 GSNPLTYVLAVV
-60 WVMLVILAIFRKI
+60 WLTLVLLAAFKKI
-73 NYWIRVWAL
+73 NYWIRVCIL
-82 LGVAYGAAVINVAQ
+82 LGITYVAAVVNVAQ

-109 ISIVALLLVGKR
+109 ISIMTLLLVGKR
-121 ASLAITI
+121 PSLLITI
-128 ITILIL
+128 VSILVL
-134 STFSVLIIQGTLVP
+134 SSFSMLIVKGTLVP
-148 NVDPVGAG
+148 TPDPAGSG
-156 SLSTWV
+156 SLSTWL
-162 ALATVLMILVIAE
+162 ALSTVVMIIVIAE
-175 TLMVLFFRFQ
+175 TLLLLFFRFQ
-185 ELLIISEREK
+185 GLLIISEREK
-195 HSELVRAQSQLEE
+195 HSELVNAQSQLEE
-208 QNLLL
+208 QNLML

-224 LQSNKVQT
+224 LHSNKIQT
-232 ALYEIA
+232 ALYKIA

-243 SRSMDDFFQRIHSIV
+243 SHSLDEFFKRIHAIV
-258 GELMYAKNLFIAL
+258 GELMYANNLFIAL
-271 YDETTDLLS
+271 HDEATDMLS
-280 YPYHVDEIDD
+280 YPYHVDEYADT
-290 NFPARPMGSERNL
+290 FPPRPMGSECNL

-314 KHGQEEFLAARASGE
+314 THGQAEFLAAQATGD
-329 YVLKGPPNEDGIG
+329 YVLKGTPNEDGIG
-342 APLLD
+342 SPLFD
-347 HGKAIGAIY
+347 NDKVIGAIY

-362 NIRYTE
+362 NIHYTE
-368 KDDEILA
+368 KDDDVLA
-375 YVAQHI
+375 FVAQHI
-381 ATALSQFR
+381 STALSRFR
-389 AAEAERQRAIEQAI
+389 VTEAERQRANEQTI
-403 LYSVAEAIGKSLDLK
+403 LYEVAEAIGKSLDLK
-418 TVTRVAGENLQKI
+418 TVTRIAGENLQRI

-438 VLLLDAKQK
+438 VMLLDPKQN
-447 LITSYYEYDR
+447 LIASYYEYDKY
-457 LDGGLLENVE
+457 DGGLLENVE

-478 VITTGKPVLV
+478 VILTGKPLLL
-488 NTLDEEIANGAYFPP
+488 NTLEEEIASGAYFPP
-503 ELVEQSSGSNSQSW
+503 EVVEQSTGKNSQSW

-530 VIFLASYEPHAFNEG
+530 VVFLASYEPQAFNEG

-619 VILGSFIPE
+619 VILGSFDPE
-628 VQKEKIWYAFEK
+628 IQMEKLWYAFEK
-640 GMYIEN
+640 GTYIEN
-646 LPDRP
+646 LPLRP
-651 YDRIRQYLVDT
+651 YDKIRQYLVDT
-662 GRPYFDNH
+662 GKPYFDNH

-690 KSVMFVPLISGS
+690 MSVMFVPLISGS

-712 VEYHDVF
+712 VEYHDAF
-719 TNNDL
+719 TDNDL

-751 SETEQRAN
+751 SETEQRAT

-771 VKELDL
+771 VKELDV
-777 NGLIQLVGEQVVS
+777 NGLIQLVGEQIVS

-796 AYVAVVDEAAGMINF
+796 AYVAVVDELAGMINF
-811 PYVYGELQPP
+811 PYVYGENQPP
-821 IKLGEGFTSK
+821 IKIGEGFTSK
-831 VIESGDVLLINKDLS
+831 VIESGKVLLINKDLS

-968 QLENLEKVLVS
+968 QIENLEKVLVS
-979 AEHLLSLINTTLDIA
+979 AEHLLGLINTTLDIA

-1002 VLASNFRITPLI
+1002 VLASNFRIAPLI

-1021 TPMIKPKVKLD
+1021 TPMLKPKVKLE
-1032 KQIDPDLD
+1032 KQIAPDLD

-1063 TPEGH
+1063 TPEGY

-1076 GEDLLRIDV
+1076 GEDQLRIDV
-1085 EDTGIGISPEAMP
+1085 KDTGIGISPEAMP

-1142 GKGSTFSLIVPMRYK
+1142 GKGSTFSLVVPMSYK
-1157 SLTALQAEKE
+1157 S
-1167 TMPVTTPLPQRETES
+1167 
-1182 EMPTATGNEMRKK
+1182 
-1195 RILVIDDDPDT
+1195 
-1206 LYLLQED
+1206 Y
-1213 LDPLEFILTS
+1213 
-1223 ALNGLEGLRLAREK
+1223 
-1237 QPDAILLDIL
+1237 
-1247 MPGMDGWQILRD
+1247 
-1259 LKEDSATANI
+1259 
-1269 PVIMLTIVD
+1269 TI
-1278 KKPLGYQLGASAY
+1278 
-1291 LLKPLDAVEVRRT
+1291 
-1304 LNRVIAPAL
+1304 
-1313 DRQKQVLVV
+1313 
-1322 DDDPNIADMVRQIL
+1322 
-1336 PETDFSVESAPDGKA
+1336 
-1351 AIDLLATKKPD
+1351 
-1362 ILLLDI
+1362 
-1368 IMPRMDGFGVI
+1368 
-1379 EKVRQNPDSCD
+1379 
-1390 LPIIVLSAK
+1390 
-1399 ELSAEENRRLEES
+1399 
-1412 VTRVMKKQGLQGQQL
+1412 
-1427 VDEITAALKQSTVG
+1427 LKQSGVG